1 MWSFLPAFG
10 PGFAPKK
17 KRSKVGL
24 FNRLSQCQF
33 ANGFSQEKEKKMFLA
48 FGCETSQLLLS
59 KQIIAR
65 NLKLVS
71 KELNHLAAILH
82 VYAGSLIFMK

>member
-1 MWSFLPAFG
+1 M
-10 PGFAPKK
+10 
-17 KRSKVGL
+17 GL

-65 NLKLVS
+65 NLELVS
-71 KELNHLAAILH
+71 MELNHLVAIMAVRVVEFSNE
-82 VYAGSLIFMK
+82 VYKIRKIFA